1 MDGILVDTEPIMAK
15 SVMLA
20 LSEQGIH
27 LAEKD
32 YYDNWTRK
40 GKGILDFIKGK
51 NLTLDV
57 EKYRTTRNKIYLE
70 FLQVN
75 IPLMSG
81 AKETIAE
88 LSRTYKLGLVSS
100 SSRKFVHVILKSA
113 DLEKYFLTI
122 ITAEDVKREKPAPD
136 GFLLAA
142 KRLQVNPEECVAIE
156 DAEKGVIAPKD
167 AGMKVIAIP
176 NDKTNDNDFSRADL
190 IIENI
195 ESLLFSDSVFKILQ
209 PINNFNSAKKT

>member
-1 MDGILVDTEPIMAK
+1 MDGILVDTEPMMAK

-20 LSEQGIH
+20 LAEQGVH
-27 LAEKD
+27 LAEQD

-40 GKGILDFIKGK
+40 GKGIVDFIQGK
-51 NLTLDV
+51 SLTLDV
-57 EKYRTTRNKIYLE
+57 KKYRTTRNKLYLE
-70 FLQVN
+70 FLRIN

-81 AKETIAE
+81 VKETVAE
-88 LSRTYKLGLVSS
+88 LSQIYKLGLVSS
-100 SSRKFVHVILKSA
+100 SGREFVQAILKST

-122 ITAEDVKREKPAPD
+122 VTAEDVKREKPAPD

-142 KRLQVNPEECVAIE
+142 KKLRVDPRECVVIE
-156 DAEKGVIAPKD
+156 DAEKGVIAAKD

-176 NDKTNDNDFSRADL
+176 NRKTSDNDFSRADL

-195 ESLLFSDSVFKILQ
+195 GSLALAKDVFKTLLARKYL
-209 PINNFNSAKKT
+209 NSV